1 MLQPARS
8 VNSKSLLREAAT
20 CVLCFEDEN
29 IEEFFQGKID
39 SMVLKRNDAFTFLT
53 GEKDLKTD
61 LLSYLEQKGKVM
73 TANIWC
79 RNLVFEEL
87 NQLRAEIKS
96 VLNQNGI
103 EGIVEIHLQDREIN
117 SPHIQFVGNN
127 AKFAEE
133 LIADIVVRRNY
144 EPDLASAVG
153 RDDYVPA
160 YMYESNRVIKT
171 DEVATENSEKIK
183 EFDIAVEQEKKRE
196 ARRAKAKENIKKYKE
211 QLRAGAEEFK
221 KIMSDFA
228 TESFAKA
235 KKDFGEVKTR
245 TKQEKRSFKRQI
257 SAKSDEELLQSFT
270 ERKKKRKQ
278 R

>member
-1 MLQPARS
+1 MLQPARN
-8 VNSKSLLREAAT
+8 VKSKSLLREAAT
-20 CVLCFEDEN
+20 CVLCFKDGN
-29 IEEFFQGKID
+29 IEEFFQQKIN
-39 SMVLKRNDAFTFLT
+39 SMVLKRNDAFQILT
-53 GEKDLKTD
+53 GEKNIKTD
-61 LLSYLEQKGKVM
+61 LLSYLEQKGEVM

-96 VLNQNGI
+96 VLNQNGV

-144 EPDLASAVG
+144 EPDLQNAVG
-153 RDDYVPA
+153 RDDFIPA
-160 YMYESNRVIKT
+160 YLYESNQVIKT
-171 DEVATENSEKIK
+171 DEMAANKSEDIK

-196 ARRAKAKENIKKYKE
+196 IRRANARENIKKYKE

-221 KIMSDFA
+221 KIMSDFSM
-228 TESFAKA
+228 ESFVKA
-235 KKDFGEVKTR
+235 KRKFGEVKIR

-257 SAKSDEELLQSFT
+257 SQKNDEELLQSFLK
-270 ERKKKRKQ
+270 RKKFKHR
-278 R
+278 